1 MSIESTPR
9 YVWHDMRF
17 AWDPS
22 EFGGIKVLRVD
33 PSLVW
38 FPDITLYNRLV
49 ARRDISLWTNGD
61 NFNVVHSHA
70 YHLVSTSIAYKKG

>member
-38 FPDITLYNRLV
+38 FPDITLYNR
-49 ARRDISLWTNGD
+49 
-61 NFNVVHSHA
+61 
-70 YHLVSTSIAYKKG
+70 

>member
-1 MSIESTPR
+1 
-9 YVWHDMRF
+9 MRF

-38 FPDITLYNRLV
+38 FPDITLYNRSVTRLNT
-49 ARRDISLWTNGD
+49 SLCTNGD
-61 NFNVVHSHA
+61 KFNRINTSRGLTGISTRMVI
-70 YHLVSTSIAYKKG
+70 LVTLTNKLY